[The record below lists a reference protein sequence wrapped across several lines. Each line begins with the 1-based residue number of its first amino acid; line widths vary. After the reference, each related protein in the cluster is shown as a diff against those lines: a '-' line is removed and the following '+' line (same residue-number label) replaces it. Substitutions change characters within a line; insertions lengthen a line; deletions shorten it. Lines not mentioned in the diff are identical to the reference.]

1 MQAKELALEARLH
14 FHGAGTRLR
23 REEREM
29 SPDSQLAE
37 LLARQTESAAPA
49 LVEELD
55 GGRIRCLACGHRCR
69 LSKSRAG
76 VCRVRFLEDG
86 ELRVPYGYVHAL
98 ALDPIEKKPFY
109 HVLPGETALSF
120 GMLGCDLHCGY
131 CQNWISSQT
140 LRDEYAVTSFQEC
153 TPGEI
158 VSTAQ
163 GAQSRVVVSTYNE
176 PLITAE
182 WAAAVFDEAKEA
194 GMLTGFVSNG
204 NATPQVLDFLRPR
217 LDLYKVDLKSFRDKN
232 YRELGGTLKAV
243 LATLENLKARGF
255 WVEVVTLLVPQFNDD
270 EDEIREMARF
280 LAELDRDL
288 PWHLT
293 AFHPDYRMND
303 RASTSLEL
311 LDRAHQIARAE
322 GLRYVYLGNLAGAR
336 DPRESTLCP
345 SCGTTLVARRGFRVL
360 KTNLAGTGRNEGSCP
375 SCHAKIPG
383 VWNWPA
389 IEGSQAGGFALH

>member
-1 MQAKELALEARLH
+1 
-14 FHGAGTRLR
+14 
-23 REEREM
+23 M

-37 LLARQTESAAPA
+37 LLSKETVEAASA
-49 LVEELD
+49 LVEELE
-55 GGRIRCLACGHRCR
+55 GGRLRCLACGHRCR

-76 VCRVRFLEDG
+76 VCRVRFLQNG

-140 LRDEYAVTSFQEC
+140 LRDENAVASFQEC
-153 TPGEI
+153 TPRQI
-158 VSTAQ
+158 VDAAR
-163 GAQSRVVVSTYNE
+163 GAHSRVVISTYNE

-182 WAAAVFDEAKEA
+182 WAAAVFDEAKEE

-204 NATPQVLDFLRPR
+204 NATPQVLDYLRPR
-217 LDLYKVDLKSFRDKN
+217 LDLYKVDLKSFRDAN

-243 LATLENLKARGF
+243 LNTLENLKARGF
-255 WVEVVTLLVPQFNDD
+255 WVEVVTLLVPQFNDS

-311 LDRAHQIARAE
+311 LDRAYQLARTE
-322 GLRYVYLGNLAGAR
+322 GLRYVYLGNLGSTR
-336 DPRESTLCP
+336 DDRESTFCP
-345 SCGTTLVARRGFRVL
+345 SCGSTLISRKGFSVL
-360 KTNLAGTGRNEGSCP
+360 KNSLGTAGGNEGTCSGCGQ
-375 SCHAKIPG
+375 AIPG

>member
-1 MQAKELALEARLH
+1 
-14 FHGAGTRLR
+14 
-23 REEREM
+23 M
-29 SPDSQLAE
+29 SSDLQLAE
-37 LLARQTESAAPA
+37 LLSRQTVNAAAA
-49 LVEELD
+49 LVEPLE
-55 GGRIRCLACGHRCR
+55 GGRLRCLACGHRCR
-69 LSKSRAG
+69 LAKSRAG
-76 VCRVRFLEDG
+76 VCRVRFLQNG

-140 LRDEYAVTSFQEC
+140 LRDENAVASFQTC
-153 TPGEI
+153 TPEEI
-158 VSTAQ
+158 VDA
-163 GAQSRVVVSTYNE
+163 ARRANSRVLISTYNE

-182 WAAAVFDEAKEA
+182 WAAAVFDRSKEA

-204 NATPQVLDFLRPR
+204 NATPEVLDFLRPR
-217 LDLYKVDLKSFRDKN
+217 LDLYKVDLKSFRDAN
-232 YRELGGTLKAV
+232 YRQLGGTLKAV
-243 LATLENLKARGF
+243 LTTLESLKTRGF

-270 EDEIREMARF
+270 EEEIREMARF
-280 LAELDRDL
+280 LAALDRDL

-303 RASTSLEL
+303 RASTSYEL
-311 LDRAHQIARAE
+311 LDRAYQIARAE
-322 GLRYVYLGNLAGAR
+322 GLRYVYLGNLGSAQ
-336 DPRESTLCP
+336 DDRESTLCP
-345 SCGTTLVARRGFRVL
+345 SCGTNLVSRRGFRVL
-360 KTNLAGTGRNEGSCP
+360 KRTLASAGGKESSCP
-375 SCHAKIPG
+375 GCGQEIPG

>member
-1 MQAKELALEARLH
+1 
-14 FHGAGTRLR
+14 
-23 REEREM
+23 M

-37 LLARQTESAAPA
+37 LLSKETVEAASA
-49 LVEELD
+49 LMEELE
-55 GGRIRCLACGHRCR
+55 GGRLRCLACGHRCR

-76 VCRVRFLEDG
+76 VCRVRFLQNG

-140 LRDEYAVTSFQEC
+140 LRDENAVASFQEC
-153 TPGEI
+153 TPRQI
-158 VSTAQ
+158 VDAAR
-163 GAQSRVVVSTYNE
+163 GAHSRVVISTYNE

-182 WAAAVFDEAKEA
+182 WAAAVFDEAKEE

-204 NATPQVLDFLRPR
+204 NATPQVLDYLRPR
-217 LDLYKVDLKSFRDKN
+217 LDLYKVDLKSFRDAN

-243 LATLENLKARGF
+243 LNTLENLKARGF
-255 WVEVVTLLVPQFNDD
+255 WVEVVTLLVPQFNDS
-270 EDEIREMARF
+270 ENEIREMARF

-311 LDRAHQIARAE
+311 LDRAYQLARTE
-322 GLRYVYLGNLAGAR
+322 GLRYVYLGNLGSTR
-336 DPRESTLCP
+336 DDRESTFCP
-345 SCGTTLVARRGFRVL
+345 SCGSTLISRRGFSVL
-360 KTNLAGTGRNEGSCP
+360 KNSLGTAGGNESSC
-375 SCHAKIPG
+375 SGCGQAIPG